1 MPILAATRSA
11 GRSTRETGWP
21 TPTSVRGRRMAA
33 NFIVRR
39 HSSRDRSR
47 DGAGELCELDI
58 QIQRPTERTTGTL
71 WAQRDVAFGL
81 TSATNISHLLPTTG
95 IAPATATVDTTVQQT

>member
-1 MPILAATRSA
+1 MPVLAATRSA

-39 HSSRDRSR
+39 HSSRY
-47 DGAGELCELDI
+47 GAGELCELDI
-58 QIQRPTERTTGTL
+58 QIQRPTERKTGTL

-81 TSATNISHLLPTTG
+81 TSATNIPHLLPTTG